1 VVEACC
7 ALWDCWQESAVFMDK
22 EGGFFIDPEK
32 VRYADYEGRYV
43 RTRGPADD
51 SRAIRRALGADVGR
65 LVRAAAILLRAGP
78 KRSSSQT
85 AFTAGALNVG

>member
-1 VVEACC
+1 MC
-7 ALWDCWQESAVFMDK
+7 APAGPLTIPALSA
-22 EGGFFIDPEK
+22 G
-32 VRYADYEGRYV
+32 
-43 RTRGPADD
+43 
-51 SRAIRRALGADVGR
+51 ALGADVGR

>member
-1 VVEACC
+1 MPITRAVMC
-7 ALWDCWQESAVFMDK
+7 A
-22 EGGFFIDPEK
+22 
-32 VRYADYEGRYV
+32 
-43 RTRGPADD
+43 PADPLTIPAL
-51 SRAIRRALGADVGR
+51 SAGALGADVGR